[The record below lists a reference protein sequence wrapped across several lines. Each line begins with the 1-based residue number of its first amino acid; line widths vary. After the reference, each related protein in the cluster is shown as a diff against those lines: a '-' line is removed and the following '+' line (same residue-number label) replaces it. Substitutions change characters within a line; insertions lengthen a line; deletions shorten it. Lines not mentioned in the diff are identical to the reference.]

1 MSIALEIYSMRIM
14 LNCGSTNN
22 IQVENKIKI
31 TYAYNSDCIVRSQK
45 TK

>member
-1 MSIALEIYSMRIM
+1 MSTASEIYSMRKM

-22 IQVENKIKI
+22 IHVENKIKI
-31 TYAYNSDCIVRSQK
+31 TCAYNSDCIVRSQK